1 MEWLS
6 TLALAMGASWVSGIR
21 LYAVVATLGWL
32 GKLGYATLPGELT
45 MLTHPWVVGVS
56 SALFVVEFFADK
68 ISYVDSAWDGIQTF
82 IRIPAGAVLAAAAF
96 TDFDPSIQVIAGLLG
111 GGLALTSHGTKTT
124 TRLLVNASPEP
135 VSNVAVSTAE
145 DAVSGVGL
153 FLALMVPVLAVFAVA
168 FVTIASWFVIPK
180 IFRRLKNRKP
190 RPTGAVPAA
199 GNPSNSR

>member
-1 MEWLS
+1 MEWVS

-45 MLTHPWVVGVS
+45 MLTHPWVIGVS
-56 SALFVVEFFADK
+56 TTLFVIEFFADK
-68 ISYVDSAWDGIQTF
+68 ISYVDSIWDGIQTF

-96 TDFDPSIQVIAGLLG
+96 TEFDPAIQVIAGLVG

-124 TRLLVNASPEP
+124 TRHLVNASPEP

-145 DAVSGVGL
+145 DAVGGVGL
-153 FLALMVPVLAVFAVA
+153 ALALLVPILAIIVV
-168 FVTIASWFVIPK
+168 VGLTITSWFVLPK
-180 IFRRLKNRKP
+180 IFRRLKNRKGRLP
-190 RPTGAVPAA
+190 GPVPTS
-199 GNPSNSR
+199 GNPSN